1 MPLLEPSQT
10 PSSDSNWLIA
20 GSGIGGL
27 ATALTLAQVGQS
39 VQVLERAP
47 EISEVGA
54 GIQLGPNAVRV
65 VQALGL
71 MDELARV
78 AWFPRSIEARCA
90 ESGRLLAALDV
101 SGHAQRYAGPYA
113 AVHRAD
119 LQALL
124 LARARQVADVRTG
137 CEVTGFEPTPE
148 GVSVRLNTAAG
159 PQSLKGQALI
169 GADGLWSRVRTQML
183 GEAAPKFTG
192 DVAYRALVRMADLP
206 VALRQQQV
214 QVWMGPRIHVVAYP
228 VRSGEWLNVVV
239 IQGGVVTAG
248 GDTWSATA
256 PREQV
261 AAMSLGLTAH
271 LRDVIDAVGSLH
283 PWQAW
288 ALHVRP
294 RLSVAQY
301 VQDRVALLGD
311 AAHPMRPYMAQG
323 AAMAL
328 EDAWQLG
335 LSVRS
340 LPDVPQALRHYAQA
354 RAGRNARV
362 QETSRKN
369 GEVFHAQGP
378 MRLARNLALAAA
390 GARLMDKP
398 WLYGYRAGD

>member
-1 MPLLEPSQT
+1 MSAQESPQT
-10 PSSDSNWLIA
+10 SSRSPIWLIA

-27 ATALTLAQVGQS
+27 SAAVALAQAGRS
-39 VQVLERAP
+39 VRVLERAP

-65 VQALGL
+65 VQSLGL

-78 AWFPRSIEARCA
+78 AWFPKSIEALCA
-90 ESGRLLAALDV
+90 ESGRSLAELDV
-101 SGHAQRYAGPYA
+101 RGHAQRYGCPYA
-113 AVHRAD
+113 TVHRAD

-124 LARARQVADVRTG
+124 LARARQVAHVRTG
-137 CEVTGFEPTPE
+137 CEVTGFEALPD
-148 GVSVRLNTAAG
+148 GVEVHLNTATG
-159 PQSLKGQALI
+159 PESLQGHALI
-169 GADGLWSRVRTQML
+169 GADGLWSRLRAQML
-183 GEAAPKFTG
+183 GEAPPQFTG

-206 VALRQQQV
+206 AALRQQKV

-239 IQGGVVTAG
+239 IQGGVVTSGAQG
-248 GDTWSATA
+248 WSATA

-261 AAMSLGLTAH
+261 AHMSNGLTAR
-271 LRDVIDAVGSLH
+271 LRDVLEAVSALH

-294 RLSVAQY
+294 SLEAVQY
-301 VQDRVALLGD
+301 VQGRVALLGD

-335 LSVRS
+335 QSVS
-340 LPDVPQALRHYAQA
+340 ALADVPEALRQYAQA

-369 GEVFHAQGP
+369 GEVFHAKGP

-390 GARLMDKP
+390 GGRLMDKP
-398 WLYGYRAGD
+398 WLYGHKA